1 MGGVRTVG
9 TVLLG
14 FLGAAI
20 VAVLVT
26 VLIYNVPGD
35 TQGIAIIAGIVTLA
49 ALVRAVT
56 HSALYDG
63 ADHEK

>member
-1 MGGVRTVG
+1 MSGVRTAG
-9 TVLLG
+9 TLVLG

-35 TQGIAIIAGIVTLA
+35 TQGIAIIAGIVTLG

-56 HSALYDG
+56 HSALYDA
-63 ADHEK
+63 ADDEK

>member
-9 TVLLG
+9 TLLLG
-14 FLGAAI
+14 FVGAA
-20 VAVLVT
+20 VAAIAVT

-35 TQGIAIIAGIVTLA
+35 TQGFAVIAGIVTLA

-56 HSALYDG
+56 HSALEGGD
-63 ADHEK
+63 DDE